1 MRKVRRILHFM
12 VPAVGMALVIGA
24 VLLGESVVVQLA
36 LVIAGLL
43 MTEAGLWRLADSV
56 LPDER
61 QYLALRAETDH
72 FVSLIRQLNTAAV
85 AIGDGAGEVP
95 RFALEEVKSRMHR
108 SVDRMVQLAGTV
120 GDEAAARAEIAAE
133 PAARTLP

>member
-1 MRKVRRILHFM
+1 MRNLRRILHFT

-24 VLLGESVVVQLA
+24 VVLGESVAVQLA

-61 QYLALRAETDH
+61 RYLALRNETEH
-72 FVSLIRQLNTAAV
+72 FITLIRQLNTAAT
-85 AIGDGAGEVP
+85 AIGDGGGEIP
-95 RFALEEVKSRMHR
+95 RLALAEVKARMHH
-108 SVDRMVQLAGTV
+108 SVDRMAELAGMA
-120 GDEAAARAEIAAE
+120 DEEAVARPDVAAD
-133 PAARTLP
+133 PARTAT